1 MERKMETRTLKIEGM
16 TCGGCV
22 RSVSN
27 VLKALPG
34 VADAQ
39 VSLENREARVTFD
52 PAMVDM
58 SRLKG
63 AVEDAGYRAS

>member
-1 MERKMETRTLKIEGM
+1 METAILKVSGM

-22 RSVSN
+22 GSVTR

-39 VSLENREARVTFD
+39 VSLEKGEARVSFD
-52 PAMVDM
+52 PAVANVAQ
-58 SRLKG
+58 LKG
-63 AVEDAGYRAS
+63 AIGDAGYEAR